1 MKNAQVWF
9 SNFPYAK
16 TTPRLASGL
25 EKNEAQGAAGNEVS
39 WPHDMHPP
47 PRPKL
52 FLVLRTLRRA
62 REKNLQIL
70 ELKQI
75 DEREIDDDMD
85 WNFNTNHKKI

>member
-1 MKNAQVWF
+1 MKCPENWTGPGEDRGQ
-9 SNFPYAK
+9 
-16 TTPRLASGL
+16 
-25 EKNEAQGAAGNEVS
+25 
-39 WPHDMHPP
+39 
-47 PRPKL
+47 L

-85 WNFNTNHKKI
+85 